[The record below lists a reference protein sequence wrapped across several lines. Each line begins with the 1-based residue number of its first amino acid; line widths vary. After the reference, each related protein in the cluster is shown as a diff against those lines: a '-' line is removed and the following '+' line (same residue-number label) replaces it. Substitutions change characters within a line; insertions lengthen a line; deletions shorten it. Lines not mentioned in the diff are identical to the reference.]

1 MTEDFIPQNIRST
14 RDYMHRLTE
23 GQTKEVTTWI
33 LENLAFAVA
42 FMVAGDY
49 VMAENLVFGTKDLLI
64 AKGLL
69 KPKRSDEEE
78 PV

>member
-1 MTEDFIPQNIRST
+1 MSEINDFKSIRAT

-23 GQTKEVTTWI
+23 GQQENVRHWI
-33 LENLAFAVA
+33 LENLAIAIT

-49 VMAENLVFGTKDLLI
+49 TMAENVVFGTKDYMI

-69 KPKRSDEEE
+69 KPKRSDNEE